1 MKKEEVAKQRT
12 YSVVKSNKIIQ
23 KARYELSAQEL
34 KILAYVFSKIKP
46 TDTEFKSYT
55 ISVSEFCDIC
65 GIDRRNGGNYA
76 YIKNTVKQLVDKSF
90 FLELD
95 DGTITTVSWVNKAW
109 LDARSGRIRIR
120 LDEDLQEY
128 ICGLYSNFTTYQ
140 LLSTLPMKS
149 AYSFR
154 IFELLKS
161 YSFTGEHTFDVA
173 ELKRLL
179 MAEHFVNFKDFRRRV
194 IEIAVK
200 EINLYTDIFVSWEP
214 ELLGRKVI
222 SIKFSIKQRSDWGI
236 YQASKRA
243 AAEIDGQMNI
253 FDFIHDGS
261 GQQT

>member
-1 MKKEEVAKQRT
+1 MKKEEVARQRS

-34 KILAYVFSKIKP
+34 KVLAFVFSKIKP
-46 TDTEFKSYT
+46 NDTEFKNYT
-55 ISVSEFCDIC
+55 ISIPEFCDIC
-65 GIDRRNGGNYA
+65 GIDHRNGGNYA
-76 YIKNTVKQLVDKSF
+76 YIKNTVKGLVDKSF

-109 LDARSGRIRIR
+109 IDKRSGRIRIR
-120 LDEDLQEY
+120 LDEDLQQY
-128 ICGLYSNFTTYQ
+128 ICGLYASFTSYQ

-161 YSFTGEHTFDVA
+161 YSFAGEHTFDVA

-179 MAEHFVNFKDFRRRV
+179 MAEHYVSFKDFRRRV
-194 IEIAVK
+194 IEIATE
-200 EINLYTDIFVSWEP
+200 EINKYTDIFVSWEP
-214 ELLGRKVI
+214 ELLGRKVVK
-222 SIKFSIKQRSDWGI
+222 IKFSIKQRSEWGI

-253 FDFIHDGS
+253 FDFIHDDN